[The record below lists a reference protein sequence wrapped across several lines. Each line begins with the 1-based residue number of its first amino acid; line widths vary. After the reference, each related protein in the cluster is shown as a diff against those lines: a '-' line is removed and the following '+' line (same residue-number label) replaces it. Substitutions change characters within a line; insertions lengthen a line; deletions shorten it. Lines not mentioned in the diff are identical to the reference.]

1 MIEVERTSVTDKRTG
16 IPLDREG
23 NSDQQAQGVSG
34 FRGERGGDPSAGHP
48 EQRRTVPTE
57 DGAIVVEESSGTS
70 FAEARGTGQRAPQAS
85 EAGTPETDARN
96 LPPEAPEDDPD
107 RIA

>member
-1 MIEVERTSVTDKRTG
+1 MTDKRTG

-34 FRGERGGDPSAGHP
+34 FRGERGGDPSADHP

-57 DGAIVVEESSGTS
+57 GGAVVIEESSGTS
-70 FAEARGTGQRAPQAS
+70 FAEARGTGQRAPQ
-85 EAGTPETDARN
+85 AGTPETDARN

-107 RIA
+107 RAA

>member
-1 MIEVERTSVTDKRTG
+1 MTDKRTG
-16 IPLDREG
+16 IPQDGEG

-34 FRGERGGDPSAGHP
+34 FRGERGSNPAVEHP

-57 DGAIVVEESSGTS
+57 AGAIVVEETSGTS
-70 FAEARGTGQRAPQAS
+70 FAEARGTGQRAADEPRV
-85 EAGTPETDARN
+85 GTPETDERN

-107 RIA
+107 HLG

>member
-1 MIEVERTSVTDKRTG
+1 M
-16 IPLDREG
+16 
-23 NSDQQAQGVSG
+23 
-34 FRGERGGDPSAGHP
+34 
-48 EQRRTVPTE
+48 PTE

-70 FAEARGTGQRAPQAS
+70 FAEARGTGQRAPQAP
-85 EAGTPETDARN
+85 EAGTPETDERN

>member
-1 MIEVERTSVTDKRTG
+1 MTDKRTG
-16 IPLDREG
+16 IPQDGEG

-34 FRGERGGDPSAGHP
+34 FRGERGGNPAVAHP

-57 DGAIVVEESSGTS
+57 DGAIVVEEASGTS
-70 FAEARGTGQRAPQAS
+70 FAEARGTHQRTADEAH
-85 EAGTPETDARN
+85 AGTPETDERK

-107 RIA
+107 HLG